1 MKTILLLLF
10 SGFLHPVTHDTGPD
24 DILGI
29 WMNQSGKGQIQIYK
43 DGDKY
48 AGKVIWLKEPNNNN
62 GTPKLD
68 IKNPRAAL
76 QTRPIL
82 GCVIL
87 HGFSYKNEEWSG
99 GLIYDPASGKEY
111 RCTMKLKNPKT
122 LSVRGYIGI
131 SLLGRTEEWVRMK

>member
-62 GTPKLD
+62 GHS
-68 IKNPRAAL
+68 
-76 QTRPIL
+76 QTRYQK
-82 GCVIL
+82 
-87 HGFSYKNEEWSG
+87 SQ
-99 GLIYDPASGKEY
+99 
-111 RCTMKLKNPKT
+111 
-122 LSVRGYIGI
+122 
-131 SLLGRTEEWVRMK
+131 GRTADTPYPRLRNTAWLLL